1 MYLMLTL
8 LLMTLIVFNYRKST
22 GVLFRD
28 VRSGEAGEA
37 VQKKKKIKYIIKIK
51 WFHTNQIFI
60 KSFINFCHIY
70 FFCAAYSLLLCYV
83 FLIKTPKL
91 FGVLLLSLRRA
102 LSIASNM
109 RSEALSIVPHFS

>member
-1 MYLMLTL
+1 MVSYKSKYLSKAL
-8 LLMTLIVFNYRKST
+8 L
-22 GVLFRD
+22 
-28 VRSGEAGEA
+28 
-37 VQKKKKIKYIIKIK
+37 
-51 WFHTNQIFI
+51 IFVI
-60 KSFINFCHIY
+60 FT

-83 FLIKTPKL
+83 FRIKTPKL